1 MNKTQILCPVEIFDV
16 TCSLVILF
24 PPHNMK
30 AIDIPIHKGYGV
42 SFHDINHIYDSKNK
56 YVVVTK
62 SMLFQFNVGH
72 KL

>member
-1 MNKTQILCPVEIFDV
+1 MKPTNHKQIKPIPLVSYFVGLSPISQILCPVEIFDV

-42 SFHDINHIYDSKNK
+42 SFHDINHIS
-56 YVVVTK
+56 
-62 SMLFQFNVGH
+62 Q
-72 KL
+72 